1 MQSMKMVN
9 DSKVTS
15 RGECASCGS
24 SDGNIHYDDGHAYCF
39 VCEKFTPSPNQEGYT
54 SMHNRV
60 PTIPTPQNTQV
71 ARLSQGQFAAIPDR
85 NISLEAARAYGITQ
99 TEGKHIYPYYDMNGT
114 HVANKVRHVA
124 NKEFHAEGAMT
135 QGTLFG

>member
-1 MQSMKMVN
+1 MQN
-9 DSKVTS
+9 T
-15 RGECASCGS
+15 
-24 SDGNIHYDDGHAYCF
+24 
-39 VCEKFTPSPNQEGYT
+39 
-54 SMHNRV
+54 V

-85 NISLEAARAYGITQ
+85 NISLEAAPAYGITQ

-124 NKEFHAEGAMT
+124 NKEFHAEVAMT
-135 QGTLFG
+135 QGTLFGQQLFGQAGKFITICEGELDAVSAYQMMGSKWPVVSVRNGA